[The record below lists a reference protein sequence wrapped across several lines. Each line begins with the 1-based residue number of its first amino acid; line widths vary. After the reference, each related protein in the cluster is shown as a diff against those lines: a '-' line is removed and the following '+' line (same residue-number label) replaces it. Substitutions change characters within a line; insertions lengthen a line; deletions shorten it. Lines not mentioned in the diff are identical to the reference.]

1 MSVGTLNTNALD
13 GLQLKALRETILDA
27 FDPNEFARLLS
38 DHLNKRFH
46 NFVPV
51 APFEDQVFDLLN
63 AFRGRGWLDGLIKA
77 MESERPDNSR
87 VGGLRVT
94 LGLLKPRL
102 PSQASANASSTVSQL
117 ERLLRD
123 ASPYLDFGRWVA
135 DLMALQGRV
144 CRIEAR
150 FYGTGLLVAPDL
162 VLTNH
167 HVVETEIKEKALA
180 KEVICR
186 FDYSSTGA
194 AGVREGREVRLAD
207 DWLVADAR
215 YAPSDFKT
223 GERAPLPE
231 ELDYSL
237 LRLAEPAGDDTMGTK
252 NRGVAVL
259 RRDASQ
265 SAEKSVVQIVQHP
278 KGSPLAMSIGTVEG
292 YDADRL
298 RIRYAA
304 NTEGG
309 SSGAPVLAPDLSVVA
324 LHHAGGPDWG
334 DGKGYNQGIP
344 IGLIVRHAEA
354 TAGVP
359 RFWS

>member
-1 MSVGTLNTNALD
+1 MRSPTA
-13 GLQLKALRETILDA
+13 
-27 FDPNEFARLLS
+27 
-38 DHLNKRFH
+38 
-46 NFVPV
+46 
-51 APFEDQVFDLLN
+51 
-63 AFRGRGWLDGLIKA
+63 
-77 MESERPDNSR
+77 
-87 VGGLRVT
+87 
-94 LGLLKPRL
+94 
-102 PSQASANASSTVSQL
+102 SQL

-123 ASPYLDFGRWVA
+123 ASPYVDFGRWIA

-144 CRIEAR
+144 CRIEAQ

-162 VLTNH
+162 LLTNH
-167 HVVETEIKEKALA
+167 HVVEAEIKEPARA

-186 FDYSSTGA
+186 FDYSSTGG

-207 DWLVADAR
+207 DWLVADAT
-215 YAPSDFKT
+215 YAPGDFRT
-223 GERAPLPE
+223 GERGPLPG

-237 LRLAEPAGDDTMGTK
+237 LRLAEPAGDDTMGTRS
-252 NRGVAVL
+252 RGAVTL
-259 RRDASQ
+259 RRDAGQ

-278 KGSPLAMSIGTVEG
+278 KGSPLAMSIGTVQG

-298 RIRYAA
+298 RLRYAA

-354 TAGVP
+354 APGVP